1 VKAQKAGQLV
11 RSSRQHQY
19 IVHLDIHAAAADRA
33 DAVLRALDLMRFG
46 KPNVFSY
53 SVDEVATGA
62 ATAAVPAQSSAEALH
77 GTWGDRCYPVDNRFH
92 GEFLG

>member
-1 VKAQKAGQLV
+1 M

-53 SVDEVATGA
+53 SVDEVGPSA
-62 ATAAVPAQSSAEALH
+62 AGVPARASAETLH
-77 GTWGDRCYPVDNRFH
+77 GTWGDRCYPVDNQFH